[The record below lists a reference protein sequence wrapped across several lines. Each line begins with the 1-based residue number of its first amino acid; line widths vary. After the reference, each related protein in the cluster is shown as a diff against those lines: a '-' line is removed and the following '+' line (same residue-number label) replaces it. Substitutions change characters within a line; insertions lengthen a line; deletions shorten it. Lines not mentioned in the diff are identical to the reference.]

1 MASYFASLQ
10 AFFVQYFS
18 ATETKQEPSAE
29 PSTMR
34 KPLDVVIV
42 GGGIAGLSAAIAI
55 RLAGHNVVVLEA
67 AEKIEEIGAGLQ
79 FSANA
84 TRILAEWGID
94 KSILG
99 DVVEPHNCI
108 MKRWKDGTTLSSVA
122 LNSYHRQ
129 QYGAPF
135 WDIHRHDL
143 IMALFAR
150 AKELGARVLA
160 DSKVTELDLDTAT
173 VTLHT
178 GAVYSGDFVL
188 AADGLNSFCRQKF
201 VPTDEPEYT
210 GDIAFRVLLNVADLP
225 EDETELRAMAETP
238 QCTYWLGPNG
248 HAIVYILKGGKQI
261 NLVAVAPDDLPPGVI
276 RAPCDVEDVLKVFK
290 DWDPLLKRIIAQE
303 KTIWKWK
310 LHKRPPLLDWCH
322 PSGRFTLIGDAVH
335 PTLPYLSQGA
345 GISLEDAA
353 VLGQV
358 LTESIPLAEA
368 VKKYESLRQPRTT
381 KIVHSATRQQFW
393 YHLADGPKQQ
403 ERDAIMGLE
412 VSPEDDPFLWREPVF
427 APWLYGYDAYAE
439 AKKAAGNSAGFA
451 NKKKN

>member
-1 MASYFASLQ
+1 M
-10 AFFVQYFS
+10 
-18 ATETKQEPSAE
+18 
-29 PSTMR
+29 TM
-34 KPLDVVIV
+34 PLDIVIV
-42 GGGIAGLSAAIAI
+42 GGGIAGLSAAVAI

-99 DVVEPHNCI
+99 DVVEPHSCI

-122 LNSYHRQ
+122 LHSYHRQ

-143 IMALFAR
+143 IMALLAR
-150 AKELGARVLA
+150 AEGLGARVLA
-160 DSKVTELDLDTAT
+160 NSKVTGLDLDTAT
-173 VTLHT
+173 VTLQTGDVHT
-178 GAVYSGDFVL
+178 GDLVL

-201 VPTDEPEYT
+201 VPTDQPEYT
-210 GDIAFRVLLNVADLP
+210 GDIAFRVLLNVADLA
-225 EDETELRAMAETP
+225 EDEMELRAMAATP

-248 HAIVYILKGGKQI
+248 HAIVYILKDGKQI

-276 RAPCDVEDVLKVFK
+276 RAPCPTEDVLKVFK
-290 DWDPLLKRIIAQE
+290 DWDPVLKKIMAQE

-310 LHKRPPLLDWCH
+310 LHKRPPLMDWCH

-368 VKKYESLRQPRTT
+368 IKKYESLRQPRTT

-403 ERDAIMGLE
+403 ERDAIMGQE
-412 VSPEDDPFLWREPVF
+412 VSPIDDPFLWREPVF

-451 NKKKN
+451 NEKKN